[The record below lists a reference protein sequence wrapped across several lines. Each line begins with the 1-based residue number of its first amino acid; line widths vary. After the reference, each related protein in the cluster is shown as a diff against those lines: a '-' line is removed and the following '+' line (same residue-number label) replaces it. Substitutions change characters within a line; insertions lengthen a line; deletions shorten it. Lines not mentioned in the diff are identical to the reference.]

1 MSDNPREILYLIPSV
16 PDETLCGKMDSKL
29 VEKASIGIGPL
40 VLALAKTFH
49 WAGLY
54 GPDHPVLAKRVSEV
68 HKALRS
74 RLPLEP
80 DEYLL
85 LGIAR
90 DKVFY
95 QNEFLGEGQDLVVRL
110 TENLYLRQVA
120 TVGFD
125 GRVTPEGLL
134 SLLRYLNTQQ
144 SSENPVS
151 PEQFLREKRI
161 PGITLSPY
169 NYKELLS
176 RKLTEAQG
184 KQAKDEGREEE
195 LWRLLLTADF
205 ANENEED
212 KVMEELSNSPEI
224 LQAILQRANEAKK
237 GEIDPASGEGAL
249 SADVLKK
256 LFGRIGLLVRALPG
270 DTKQEVLTS
279 LEAGFVSHDLGG
291 GGEAAPIDL
300 LVARSLTEG
309 YSDDEYLELLAAL
322 LSVEGKGGERLRS
335 VFGILAGE
343 RDIRGSLLPR
353 AEEKARESRRM
364 KNYYALKTW
373 DTLEKLLLSRS
384 EEAYLESDHANFLE
398 SVSALRASYLQQLGE
413 KPPIDPMI
421 LTAFGGEDLRQK
433 AILILLEFLRNERL
447 EGEFTDILEEI
458 RMALPNIISR
468 KESDLLE
475 STLVSLESTARNVRA
490 EWAPAI
496 REILLGTDFDQV
508 IDLALTGDNEKS
520 DAIRNILARFGEAAA
535 DPFLDRLLNEPE
547 ATKRRAM
554 LKLAVTMGPALVPAI
569 VERMTHPK
577 WYFVRNLCIVLGEI
591 GDRRGA
597 RALMHG
603 VKHPDHRVKREA
615 IKAMGKPGAGE
626 AVPELG
632 RVLLEENLFSTAKE
646 DQVRI
651 DAANALYRIGGTEA
665 IGFIHQAKGARR
677 KAVRSH
683 CKGLVGSLTRTR

>member
-1 MSDNPREILYLIPSV
+1 LIPPVPDEILY
-16 PDETLCGKMDSKL
+16 GKMDPKL
-29 VEKASIGIGPL
+29 EEKASIGIGPL

-68 HKALRS
+68 HNALLS
-74 RLPLEP
+74 RLPLES
-80 DEYLL
+80 DGQLL

-90 DKVFY
+90 DKVLY
-95 QNEFLGEGQDLVVRL
+95 QNEFFGEGQDLVARL
-110 TENLYLRQVA
+110 TETLYLRQVA

-125 GRVTPEGLL
+125 GRVTPEGLVA
-134 SLLRYLNTQQ
+134 LLRFLNTPQ

-151 PEQFLREKRI
+151 PEQFLRETGI
-161 PGITLSPY
+161 PGVSLSPY

-176 RKLTEAQG
+176 RKLTEAKG

-195 LWRLLLTADF
+195 LWRLLLAADF
-205 ANENEED
+205 ADGKEEN
-212 KVMEELSNSPEI
+212 KVLEELSSSPEI
-224 LQAILQRANEAKK
+224 LQAILQRANEVKK
-237 GEIDPASGEGAL
+237 GETDQASGEGAV

-256 LFGRIGLLVRALPG
+256 LFGRIGSLVRALPR
-270 DTKQEVLTS
+270 DKKQEVLTS
-279 LEAGFVSHDLGG
+279 LEAGFVPQDPGG
-291 GGEAAPIDL
+291 SGEASPIDL
-300 LVARSLTEG
+300 LVARSLTEE
-309 YSDDEYLELLAAL
+309 YSDDEYLDLLASL

-343 RDIRGSLLPR
+343 RDIRGSLLPQ
-353 AEEKARESRRM
+353 AKEKAKESRRM

-384 EEAYLESDHANFLE
+384 EESYLESDHANFLE
-398 SVSALRASYLQQLGE
+398 SVSALRGSYLQHLGE

-421 LTAFGGEDLRQK
+421 LAAFRGEEMRQK
-433 AILILLEFLRNERL
+433 TILILLEFLRNERL

-468 KESDLLE
+468 KEIHLLE
-475 STLVSLESTARNVRA
+475 TTLLSLESTAGSVRT
-490 EWAPAI
+490 EWEPAI
-496 REILLGTDFDQV
+496 REILLGTDFGQV

-535 DPFLDRLLNEPE
+535 NPFLDRLLNEPE
-547 ATKRRAM
+547 ATKRRA
-554 LKLAVTMGPALVPAI
+554 LLRLAVTLGPALTPAI

-577 WYFVRNLCIVLGEI
+577 WYFVRNLCYILGEI

-603 VKHPDHRVKREA
+603 VNHPDHRVKREA
-615 IKAMGKPGAGE
+615 IQAMGKLGAGE

-632 RVLLEENLFSTAKE
+632 KILLEESIFSTAKE

-651 DAANALYRIGGTEA
+651 DAASALYRIGGTEA
-665 IGFIHQAKGARR
+665 IGFIHQAKGSRR

-683 CKGLVGSLTRTR
+683 CEGLLGSLTRTR

>member
-1 MSDNPREILYLIPSV
+1 MIPLVPDEILY
-16 PDETLCGKMDSKL
+16 GKMDPKL
-29 VEKASIGIGPL
+29 EEKASIGIGPL

-54 GPDHPVLAKRVSEV
+54 GPDHAVLAKRVSEV
-68 HKALRS
+68 HNALLS

-80 DEYLL
+80 DGHLL
-85 LGIAR
+85 FGIAR
-90 DKVFY
+90 DKVLY
-95 QNEFLGEGQDLVVRL
+95 QNEFLGEGQDLVARL

-134 SLLRYLNTQQ
+134 ALLRYLNTPQ

-151 PEQFLREKRI
+151 AEQFLREKGI
-161 PGITLSPY
+161 PGISLSPY

-176 RKLTEAQG
+176 RKLTEAKG

-195 LWRLLLTADF
+195 LWRLLLFADF
-205 ANENEED
+205 ADGNEE
-212 KVMEELSNSPEI
+212 KMVLEELSGSPEI
-224 LQAILQRANEAKK
+224 LQAILQRANEVKK
-237 GEIDPASGEGAL
+237 GETDQASGEEAL

-256 LFGRIGLLVRALPG
+256 LFGRIGALVRALPE

-279 LEAGFVSHDLGG
+279 LEAGFAPQDPGG
-291 GGEAAPIDL
+291 GGEPSPIDL

-309 YSDDEYLELLAAL
+309 YSDDEYLELLASL

-364 KNYYALKTW
+364 KNYYARKTW
-373 DTLEKLLLSRS
+373 ETVEKLLLSRS
-384 EEAYLESDHANFLE
+384 EEAYLESDHAHFLE
-398 SVSALRASYLQQLGE
+398 SVSTLRTSYLSQLGE

-421 LTAFGGEDLRQK
+421 LTAFRGEEMRQK

-475 STLVSLESTARNVRA
+475 ATLVSLESTARSVQK
-490 EWAPAI
+490 EWELPI
-496 REILLGTDFDQV
+496 REILFGTDFAQV
-508 IDLALTGDNEKS
+508 IDIALTGDNEKS

-535 DPFLDRLLNEPE
+535 NPFLDRLLNETE
-547 ATKRRAM
+547 ATKRRAL
-554 LKLAVTMGPALVPAI
+554 LKLAVTLGPALVPAI

-577 WYFVRNLCIVLGEI
+577 WYFVRNLCLILGEI

-603 VKHPDHRVKREA
+603 VNHPDHRVKREA
-615 IKAMGKPGAGE
+615 IQAMGKLEAGE
-626 AVPELG
+626 AIPELG
-632 RVLLEENLFSTAKE
+632 RILLDESIFSTVKE
-646 DQVRI
+646 DQVRV
-651 DAANALYRIGGTEA
+651 DAASALYRIGGTEA
-665 IGFIHQAKGARR
+665 IGFIHQAKGSRR

-683 CKGLVGSLTRTR
+683 CEELLSSLTRTR